1 MNHKS
6 TCTAVIAGLVAVVL
20 AGCTGGSGAADD
32 KDQGA
37 RVKESAPAQVLPSA
51 PDPASIHVPTGAPGT
66 PGSSTPAEPLPTGPT
81 LQLTPLELWQR
92 TSAVM
97 AGQKSA
103 SLTIAFRDEQGHPV
117 RAESSVAANGDCVG
131 RVSAGGGQ
139 AQVIHIGSTPFLKGD
154 AAFWTW
160 ATVRKGDPDDARLLS
175 NRWLKGSL
183 AQLGAYDVDSM
194 CSLPEAISNVTSD
207 FDGLKQERG
216 PFTVAG
222 RQVVSLT
229 QTGSTGTV
237 TLYVAISGPAV
248 VVKAVQKGGSP
259 TVTTTFK
266 DLGRPVHPKLPAG
279 VTG

>member
-1 MNHKS
+1 M
-6 TCTAVIAGLVAVVL
+6 
-20 AGCTGGSGAADD
+20 
-32 KDQGA
+32 
-37 RVKESAPAQVLPSA
+37 
-51 PDPASIHVPTGAPGT
+51 
-66 PGSSTPAEPLPTGPT
+66 
-81 LQLTPLELWQR
+81 
-92 TSAVM
+92 
-97 AGQKSA
+97 
-103 SLTIAFRDEQGHPV
+103 
-117 RAESSVAANGDCVG
+117 
-131 RVSAGGGQ
+131 
-139 AQVIHIGSTPFLKGD
+139 IHIGSTPFLKGD

-248 VVKAVQKGGSP
+248 VVKAVQKGAAPPSP
-259 TVTTTFK
+259 RPSRTWA
-266 DLGRPVHPKLPAG
+266 DLCTPSSPCG